1 MLRRLLRD
9 NAAVRV
15 IAAVLVGAV
24 VASTVSAELG
34 WRYAL
39 TGWIA
44 AAGVYVGWTW
54 IVVSHMDAERT
65 AQHATRE
72 DPTRAFTNILVV
84 LASFASLGGVAYLL
98 IAESKQANTIGAA
111 AIGVVSVFAA
121 WVAVHTLYTLHYA
134 RLYYSDEPGGIGF
147 NQKAAPC
154 YADFAYVAFTV
165 GMTFQVSDTDIQSSV
180 IRRALLRHALVSYLL
195 GAVII
200 AVTVNLIAGM
210 GKG

>member
-1 MLRRLLRD
+1 MLTRLLRD
-9 NAAVRV
+9 TVAVRAV
-15 IAAVLVGAV
+15 AAVLIGVA
-24 VASTVSAELG
+24 VASTISAEFG

-44 AAGVYVGWTW
+44 AAAVYVSWTW
-54 IVVSHMDAERT
+54 IVVAGMDAKHT
-65 AQHATRE
+65 AAHATRE
-72 DPTRAFTNILVV
+72 DPTRVFTDVLVV

-98 IAESKQANTIGAA
+98 IAEANQANPISAG

-121 WVAVHTLYTLHYA
+121 WIAVHTLFMLHYA
-134 RLYYSDEPGGIGF
+134 RLYYSETPGGIGF
-147 NQKAAPC
+147 NQNAAPR

-165 GMTFQVSDTDIQSSV
+165 GMTYQVSDTNIQNSMV
-180 IRRALLRHALVSYLL
+180 RKAVLRQALVSYLL